1 MRRMRHALK
10 GSFGCHVI
18 RCVTCHNQMS
28 RTTEGCWLIASY
40 APTRRSFTSVFYE
53 NPSQSSLLSALNPAY
68 FYRNTKCAGRQ
79 QWRDKGRVRG
89 NINVR
94 CGMRLL
100 VPIAKLLLD
109 AKKVCYT
116 CDTHTHTH
124 THHRAN
130 SLHKQ
135 CRANALS
142 VNSLWLNWAKG
153 LSQQHLIWP
162 ALAPDSCCV
171 RMCVCVCLCREMK
184 NEIKAFKASATA
196 SADIECWQWQREPLR
211 DALCCCCHWISAW
224 SLLFMCCMRMCV
236 CLCMGV
242 CVCACEG
249 MWNETNEMKPQLA
262 ARENVRTMKPF
273 QLFLLAFLGFL
284 QLGLFIPDSRNCY
297 GWVWS
302 CMCVCVCAAGNLTEI
317 QVWFRRLCD
326 WSVWRTEIDKR
337 VQHCSLATC
346 GYIMQ
351 FMIEW
356 SIYII

>member
-40 APTRRSFTSVFYE
+40 APTRCSFTSVFYE

-211 DALCCCCHWISAW
+211 DALCCCCCCCHWISAW

-242 CVCACEG
+242 CVCMWGYVKRNE
-249 MWNETNEMKPQLA
+249 WNETPTRRTWKCAHNETFSIIFVSVPWVLA
-262 ARENVRTMKPF
+262 AWFIYTRLAK
-273 QLFLLAFLGFL
+273 LL
-284 QLGLFIPDSRNCY
+284 
-297 GWVWS
+297 WVS
-302 CMCVCVCAAGNLTEI
+302 VVVHVCVC
-317 QVWFRRLCD
+317 LCSRQSD
-326 WSVWRTEIDKR
+326 RNSGV
-337 VQHCSLATC
+337 V
-346 GYIMQ
+346 
-351 FMIEW
+351 
-356 SIYII
+356 